1 MAELIPR
8 EKLLFGRPIEL
19 KDFGI
24 IYPPKIKLFL
34 DELEYGKF
42 KRVFSVRKELYIDED
57 NEDYEK
63 LRDFDLIIYMN
74 LMEDLI
80 SSLKVLY
87 KTDDIK
93 IAMADKMDVSSIR
106 IIVNNEYYIN
116 RDNYTKFADLIL
128 ITLHEGNN
136 VAEVEVK
143 KELTE
148 IELKMEK
155 RRKEFERKKALKEA
169 QKKKEEDTITI
180 FDLANYIIHTDG
192 STFDYEK
199 VLNLTVYQLINT
211 FNLYRQKEGYSTF
224 MDYKTSGNFQIE
236 ENMEHWFF
244 GK

>member
-1 MAELIPR
+1 M
-8 EKLLFGRPIEL
+8 
-19 KDFGI
+19 
-24 IYPPKIKLFL
+24 
-34 DELEYGKF
+34 
-42 KRVFSVRKELYIDED
+42 S
-57 NEDYEK
+57 
-63 LRDFDLIIYMN
+63 
-74 LMEDLI
+74 
-80 SSLKVLY
+80 
-87 KTDDIK
+87 
-93 IAMADKMDVSSIR
+93 
-106 IIVNNEYYIN
+106 
-116 RDNYTKFADLIL
+116 FADLIL